1 MLNFLKIA
9 YPKHQKLKE
18 INYLTFNTKILGTL
32 DKCVG
37 CINKIQFFCFFH
49 SISNQ

>member
-1 MLNFLKIA
+1 MLSFLEIA

-32 DKCVG
+32 DKCVSY
-37 CINKIQFFCFFH
+37 INKVHFILFCH
-49 SISNQ
+49 SISNK